1 MIEQLRT
8 DVDVLRKDVDKLQE
22 TSGELLKS
30 MIEALQ
36 DDVNILRNNFDQHR
50 DDANLKLLQLEDQ
63 KVTKEEFKYIE
74 NQLTSRAGDFEL
86 RMNKVEKVL
95 FDPNEPSRL

>member
-1 MIEQLRT
+1 
-8 DVDVLRKDVDKLQE
+8 
-22 TSGELLKS
+22 

-63 KVTKEEFKYIE
+63 KVGKEEFKYIE

-86 RMNKVEKVL
+86 RMNKVEKSL